1 MINKSSKIWLNVL
14 DLTRTQIGNE
24 RFNLWFKNVRMS
36 GYNEGIASIVVPN
49 VFIKTWFEENFLS
62 IIKENLQ
69 TVTNKDVDVEFTVGG
84 TGFKNEI
91 AMSTPAPSGKRDSED
106 SDDDGSSSSCD
117 SQLKS
122 SCRVLT
128 LNDFVVGNCNRLA
141 YASALELINPTNN
154 SYNALFI
161 HGQVGVGKTH
171 LLQGIWNMVKKSG
184 NSKNVAYLAAE
195 CWTNEFIHALKNGKL
210 DSFRHKYRNMDI
222 LLIDDVHFVSSK
234 PGVQE
239 ELLHTFNMLH
249 GMSKRIVFAS
259 DSHPKFIYKLKE
271 SLSSRFM
278 TGMVTKIESP
288 DVKTAYLI
296 LDSKLKIMK
305 KEFPAVVIE
314 YMAET
319 FLSNVRDLE
328 CALTTVLAVS
338 NITKKRID
346 VEMVKDAL
354 DDQIPKQSRTRT
366 VTIKD
371 IEKSVIKHF
380 NITLADI
387 HSSKRVAYISQARQ
401 TAMYLSS
408 ILTNLSRQQIGNHF
422 GGKKH
427 TTVIHAI
434 KKIKERIEKD
444 QELNAQIE
452 RLKASLCKGED

>member
-24 RFNLWFKNVRMS
+24 RFNLWFKNVRMP

-49 VFIKTWFEENFLS
+49 IFIKSWFEENFLS

-69 TVTNKDVDVEFTVGG
+69 TVTNKDVDVEFTVDG
-84 TGFKNEI
+84 TRLENEI
-91 AMSTPAPSGKRDSED
+91 VVSTSIQSKKSKSDE
-106 SDDDGSSSSCD
+106 SDDGGGSCD
-117 SQLKS
+117 AQLKS

-128 LNDFVVGNCNRLA
+128 LDDFVVGDCNRLA
-141 YASALELINPTNN
+141 YASALELINPKNQTF
-154 SYNALFI
+154 NALFI

-171 LLQGIWNMVKKSG
+171 LLQGIWNMIRKSSG
-184 NSKNVAYLAAE
+184 GKNIAYLAAE
-195 CWTNEFIHALKNGKL
+195 CWTNEFIHALKKGKL
-210 DSFRHKYRNMDI
+210 DSFRHKFRNMDI
-222 LLIDDVHFVSSK
+222 LLIDDVHFVSNK
-234 PGVQE
+234 LGVQE

-278 TGMVTKIESP
+278 TGMVTKIENP

-296 LDSKLKIMK
+296 LDSKLKILK
-305 KEFPAVVIE
+305 KEFPVAVIE

-338 NITKKRID
+338 NITKKRVD
-346 VEMVKDAL
+346 VAMVKDAL
-354 DDQIPKQSRTRT
+354 DDHIPKQCRT

-380 NITLADI
+380 NITFADI
-387 HSSKRVAYISQARQ
+387 HSTKRVAYISHARQ

-434 KKIKERIEKD
+434 KKIKEKIEKD
-444 QELNAQIE
+444 QELNGQIE
-452 RLKASLCKGED
+452 RLKSSICKGED